1 MTIPLSNSNA
11 MQVGSSVTQKPP
23 PNLGPLEGLGYT
35 LTPIAMVDVLY
46 ADPYLPHGDYSLR
59 ELADGGR
66 YDVVLSGPDTML
78 APGKYPRP
86 PVGPVFR
93 NGGLDSEGKDSSSNR
108 GTVAVVKDG
117 TVIMGRAQ
125 GTSSRD
131 LKAHFGQP
139 GNPLV
144 SAVGGGALLVE
155 NGRLVDDRDL
165 MLIQGFGGSPAG
177 LRSYGMRAGVHTI
190 MGIRKGRAF
199 AAWCTTKSGI
209 DIRNDFHRFGFG
221 CVIKFAHGSS
231 VFFDDCVDRLNGQN
245 ATGFGVTRAY

>member
-1 MTIPLSNSNA
+1 MTISLLNSNS
-11 MQVGSSVTQKPP
+11 MRPGSSETQKPP
-23 PNLGPLEGLGYT
+23 PALSALLGMGYT
-35 LTPIAMVDVLY
+35 LTPVETLDILY

-66 YDVVLSGPDTML
+66 YDVILSGPDTML
-78 APGKYPRP
+78 SPGKYPRP

-93 NGGLDSEGKDSSSNR
+93 NGGLDTEGTTAASNR
-108 GTVAVVKDG
+108 GAVAIVNDG
-117 TVIMGRAQ
+117 TIILGRTQ
-125 GTSSRD
+125 GTSAGE

-144 SAVGGGALLVE
+144 SAVGGGALLIE
-155 NGRLVDDRDL
+155 NGRMVDDRDL
-165 MLIQGFGGSPAG
+165 MLIQGFGGSPPG
-177 LRSYGMRAGVHTI
+177 LRSYGMQSGVHTI
-190 MGIRKGRAF
+190 MGIRKGRAY
-199 AAWCTTKSGI
+199 AAWCTSKSGL
-209 DIRNDFHRFGFG
+209 DIRNDFHLFDFG